1 MAFEQRKNI
10 VLSLIILLA
19 LVYIA
24 RLFYLQVIDN
34 SYQISAE
41 NNVLRFVTEYPER
54 GLIYD
59 RNNKL
64 LVFNKA
70 SYDLMVIPNKIQN
83 LDTMMLCSM
92 IHMSKDEFTN
102 QLEKARN
109 YSGYKP
115 SVVVK
120 LLEESEYS
128 VLQEQLFHFHGFYL
142 QRRLVRSYTDTIA
155 SHLLGYIGEVSEKQI
170 KADPYYIQGDY
181 IGISGVEYTYEK
193 QLRGEKGVSIFQVD
207 VHNRIKDRFENG
219 KYDTLP
225 KIGQNIKITIDK
237 DLQHYGEYL
246 LQGKIGSIVAIEPAT
261 GEVLAFVSSPTYNPN
276 KLITRNRSQ
285 YYNALITDTLKPL
298 FNRALMSKYPP
309 GSTFKVANALIGQQE
324 EILFQNTY
332 YSCHHGYHAGGLTV
346 GCHNHKS
353 PLNLIE
359 SIQISCNA
367 YYCNVFRNILEH
379 NKKKSVESAF
389 KIWRHYITSMGFG
402 NQLGIDLPN
411 ESSGFIPT
419 TKYYDKFYGRGRWS
433 GLTVISMAIGQ
444 GEVLVTPLQLA
455 NFVALIANKGFY
467 KLPHVVKEL
476 GNKDI
481 DVKYKIKHFSDIK
494 KEYFDVVT
502 EGMYLA
508 VNGGAGSTAHIA
520 KIPGVD
526 VCGKTGTAQNPHGK
540 DHSVF
545 MAFAPRQNPK
555 IAIAVVIENGGF
567 GATIAAPIARLMV
580 EKYLNDSISQP
591 NLEKYVLE
599 KK

>member
-10 VLSLIILLA
+10 ILSLIIVLA
-19 LVYIA
+19 LVYVG
-24 RLFYLQVIDN
+24 RLFYLQVIN
-34 SYQISAE
+34 KSYQISAE

-59 RNNKL
+59 RNHKL

-70 SYDLMVIPNKIQN
+70 SYDLMVIPNKIKN
-83 LDTMMLCSM
+83 LDTTELCNLV
-92 IHMSKDEFTN
+92 HFDKKEFTR
-102 QLEKARN
+102 QLKKAKK

-115 SVVVK
+115 SVIIK
-120 LLEESEYS
+120 LLDEEEFSA
-128 VLQEQLFHFHGFYL
+128 LQEQLFRFHGFYL

-170 KADPYYIQGDY
+170 KADPYYVQGDY
-181 IGISGVEYTYEK
+181 IGISGIENFYESK
-193 QLRGEKGVSIFQVD
+193 LRGKKGVSIYQVD
-207 VHNRIKDRFENG
+207 VHNRIKDRFADG

-225 KIGQNIKITIDK
+225 EKGKDLTITIDRI
-237 DLQHYGEYL
+237 LQHYGEYL
-246 LQGKIGSIVAIEPAT
+246 LQGKIGSIVAVEPAT

-276 KLITRNRSQ
+276 MLISRNRSK
-285 YYNALITDTLKPL
+285 YYKMLITDSLKPL

-309 GSTFKVANALIGQQE
+309 GSTFKVANALVGQEE
-324 EILFQNTY
+324 EILFPNTY
-332 YSCHHGYHAGGLTV
+332 YSCHYGYHAGGLTV
-346 GCHNHKS
+346 GCHGHKS

-379 NKKKSVESAF
+379 NKNESVEYAF
-389 KIWRHYITSMGFG
+389 KIWRHYITSLGFG
-402 NQLGIDLPN
+402 SKLGIDLPN

-419 TKYYDKFYGRGRWS
+419 TKYFDKFYGRGHWS

-455 NFVALIANKGFY
+455 NFVAIIANKGYY
-467 KLPHVVKEL
+467 KIPHVVKAI
-476 GNKDI
+476 KDSNI
-481 DVKYKIKHFSDIK
+481 NISYQVSHYTDIK
-494 KEYFDVVT
+494 KQYFEVVT

-508 VNGGAGSTAHIA
+508 VNGGAGATAHIA
-520 KIPGVD
+520 KIQGID

-555 IAIAVVIENGGF
+555 IAIAVVIENGGY
-567 GATIAAPIARLMV
+567 GATIAAPIARLMI
-580 EKYLNDSISQP
+580 EKYLNDSISRP
-591 NLEKYVLE
+591 YLEKYVLE

>member
-10 VLSLIILLA
+10 ILSLIIVLA
-19 LVYIA
+19 LVYVG
-24 RLFYLQVIDN
+24 RLFYLQVIDK

-59 RNNKL
+59 RNHQL

-70 SYDLMVIPNKIQN
+70 SYDLMVIPNKIKT
-83 LDTMMLCSM
+83 LDTTKLCDLV
-92 IHMSKDEFTN
+92 HLAKKKFVK
-102 QLEKARN
+102 QLKKAKR

-115 SVVVK
+115 SVIVK
-120 LLEESEYS
+120 LLDEEEFSA
-128 VLQEQLFHFHGFYL
+128 LQEQLFRFHGFYL

-170 KADPYYIQGDY
+170 KEDPYYVQGDY
-181 IGISGVEYTYEK
+181 VGISGVEKFYEDK
-193 QLRGEKGVSIFQVD
+193 LRGEKGVSIYQVD
-207 VHNRIKDRFENG
+207 VHNRIKDRFANG

-225 KIGQNIKITIDK
+225 EKGKNLEITIDK
-237 DLQHYGEYL
+237 ALQHYGEYL
-246 LQGKIGSIVAIEPAT
+246 LQGKTGSIVAIEPTT

-276 KLITRNRSQ
+276 MLISRNRSK
-285 YYNALITDTLKPL
+285 YYRMLITDSLKPL

-309 GSTFKVANALIGQQE
+309 GSTFKVANALVGQEE
-324 EILFQNTY
+324 EILFPNTY
-332 YSCHHGYHAGGLTV
+332 YSCHHGYHAGGITV
-346 GCHNHKS
+346 GCHGHKS

-379 NKKKSVESAF
+379 NKNESVELAF
-389 KIWRHYITSMGFG
+389 KAWRHYITSLGFG
-402 NQLGIDLPN
+402 NKLGIDLPN

-419 TKYYDKFYGRGRWS
+419 TKYFDKFYGRGHWS

-444 GEVLVTPLQLA
+444 GEVLVSPLQLA
-455 NFVALIANKGFY
+455 NFAAIIANKGYY
-467 KLPHVVKEL
+467 KIPHVVKAIEDT
-476 GNKDI
+476 NINISYQVDH
-481 DVKYKIKHFSDIK
+481 YTDIK
-494 KEYFDVVT
+494 KQYFEVVT

-508 VNGGAGSTAHIA
+508 VNGGVGSTAHIA

-545 MAFAPRQNPK
+545 MAFAPRQNPR
-555 IAIAVVIENGGF
+555 IAIAVIIENGGY
-567 GATIAAPIARLMV
+567 GATIAAPITRLMI

-591 NLEKYVLE
+591 YLEKYVLE

>member
-10 VLSLIILLA
+10 VLSLIVLLA
-19 LVYIA
+19 LVYII
-24 RLFYLQVIDN
+24 RLFYLQVIDK

-70 SYDLMVIPNKIQN
+70 SYDLMVIPNKIKH
-83 LDTMMLCSM
+83 LDTIALCNM
-92 IHMSKDEFTN
+92 IHLRKNEFTK
-102 QLEKARN
+102 QIKKAKN
-109 YSGYKP
+109 YSRYKP

-120 LLEESEYS
+120 LLTESEYS
-128 VLQEQLFHFHGFYL
+128 SLQEQLFRFHGFYL

-170 KADPYYIQGDY
+170 KADPYYTQGDY
-181 IGISGVEYTYEK
+181 AGISGVEYAYEK
-193 QLRGEKGVSIFQVD
+193 QLRGKKGVSIFQVD
-207 VHNRIKDRFENG
+207 VHNRIKDRFSNG

-225 KIGQNIKITIDK
+225 EKGHNIKITIDK

-261 GEVLAFVSSPTYNPN
+261 GEVLAFASSPTYNPS
-276 KLITRNRSQ
+276 KLISRNRSQ
-285 YYNALITDTLKPL
+285 YYRSLITDSLKPL

-309 GSTFKVANALIGQQE
+309 GSTFKVANALVGLQE
-324 EILFQNTY
+324 EILFPNTY
-332 YSCHHGYHAGGLTV
+332 YSCHYGYHAGGLTV
-346 GCHNHKS
+346 GCHGHKS
-353 PLNLIE
+353 PLNLVE

-379 NKKKSVESAF
+379 NKNESVESAF
-389 KIWRHYITSMGFG
+389 KTWRHYITSLGFG
-402 NQLGIDLPN
+402 KKLGIDLPN

-419 TKYYDKFYGRGRWS
+419 SKYFDKYYGRGHWS

-444 GEVLVTPLQLA
+444 GEVLATPLQLA
-455 NFVALIANKGFY
+455 NFAALIANKGYY
-467 KLPHVVKEL
+467 KMPHVVKAID
-476 GNKDI
+476 NKDI
-481 DVKYKIKHFSDIK
+481 DIKYTINRFSDIK
-494 KEYFDVVT
+494 KKYFDVVT

-555 IAIAVVIENGGF
+555 IAIAVIIENGGF
-567 GATIAAPIARLMV
+567 GATIAAPIARLMI

-591 NLEKYVLE
+591 YLEKYVLQ

>member
-10 VLSLIILLA
+10 ILSLIIVLA
-19 LVYIA
+19 LVYVG
-24 RLFYLQVIDN
+24 RLFYLQVIN
-34 SYQISAE
+34 KSYQISAE

-59 RNNKL
+59 RNHKL

-70 SYDLMVIPNKIQN
+70 SYDLMVIPNKIKN
-83 LDTMMLCSM
+83 LDTAALCNLV
-92 IHMSKDEFTN
+92 HLDEKEFIK
-102 QLEKARN
+102 QLKKAKK

-115 SVVVK
+115 SVIIK
-120 LLEESEYS
+120 LLDEEEFSA
-128 VLQEQLFHFHGFYL
+128 LQEQLFRFHGFYL

-170 KADPYYIQGDY
+170 QADPYYVQGDY
-181 IGISGVEYTYEK
+181 VGISGIEQFYEDK
-193 QLRGEKGVSIFQVD
+193 LRGKKGVSIFQVD
-207 VHNRIKDRFENG
+207 VHNRIKDRFANG

-225 KIGQNIKITIDK
+225 EKGKDLTITIDRE
-237 DLQHYGEYL
+237 LQHYGEYL
-246 LQGKIGSIVAIEPAT
+246 LQGKVGSIVAIEPAT

-276 KLITRNRSQ
+276 MLISRDRSK
-285 YYNALITDTLKPL
+285 YYRMLIVDSLKPL

-309 GSTFKVANALIGQQE
+309 GSTFKVANALVGQEE
-324 EILFQNTY
+324 EILFPNTY
-332 YSCHHGYHAGGLTV
+332 YSCHYGYHAGGLTV
-346 GCHNHKS
+346 GCHGHKS
-353 PLNLIE
+353 PLNLVE

-379 NKKKSVESAF
+379 NKNESVELAF
-389 KIWRHYITSMGFG
+389 KTWRHYITSLGFG
-402 NQLGIDLPN
+402 NKLGIDLPN
-411 ESSGFIPT
+411 ESPGFIPT
-419 TKYYDKFYGRGRWS
+419 TKYFDKFYGRGHWS

-455 NFVALIANKGFY
+455 NFAAIIANKGYY
-467 KLPHVVKEL
+467 KIPHVVKAI
-476 GNKDI
+476 KDSSI
-481 DVKYKIKHFSDIK
+481 NISYQVDHYTDIK
-494 KEYFDVVT
+494 KQYFDVVT

-520 KIPGVD
+520 KIPGID

-545 MAFAPRQNPK
+545 MAFAPRQNPR
-555 IAIAVVIENGGF
+555 IAVAVVVENGGY
-567 GATIAAPIARLMV
+567 GATIAAPISRLMI

-591 NLEKYVLE
+591 YLEKYVLG